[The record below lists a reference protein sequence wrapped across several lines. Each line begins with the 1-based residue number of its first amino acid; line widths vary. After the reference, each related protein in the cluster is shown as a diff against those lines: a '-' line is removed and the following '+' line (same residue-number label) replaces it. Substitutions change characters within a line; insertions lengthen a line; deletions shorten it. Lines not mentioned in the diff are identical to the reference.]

1 MGANGVTFSGS
12 HGDVAGDE
20 DGTKPKKDKKEKK
33 EKKEKKDKKKEK
45 VKSESAIPQ
54 EVRTARLYVVSA
66 NCERLD
72 SSRLLTPHV
81 HRHHYHPTLQEVINR
96 RNRRRRRRRKLR

>member
-12 HGDVAGDE
+12 PGDVAGDE
-20 DGTKPKKDKKEKK
+20 VGTKPKRDKK

-66 NCERLD
+66 DCERLD

-81 HRHHYHPTLQEVINR
+81 HRHHYHPMVQEVINR